1 MVTQLCRV
9 IRPMRAARE
18 GVRVDEP
25 RACGRCLRHSECRI
39 VVAKKLQKVHKN
51 WKYSRRNRHNGR
63 AARRVR
69 AEQPWARNATG

>member
-18 GVRVDEP
+18 GMRVDEP
-25 RACGRCLRHSECRI
+25 RRCLRHTECRI
-39 VVAKKLQKVHKN
+39 VDAKKLQKVHKN
-51 WKYSRRNRHNGR
+51 WKYSRRNRHNG
-63 AARRVR
+63 AESRRVH